1 MSNQPRTAEDPLS
14 DVSPREPVRVLVF
27 AASLREDSLNSRLA
41 HLAATTVQAHGGDV
55 DLASIAE
62 FDAPSYDG
70 DIQAS
75 DGFPAGAE
83 EFRRRL
89 ERADAFVV
97 ASPEYNASIPGVLK
111 NAIDWVSR
119 FRPQPF
125 NELHGLLI
133 SASPSMVGG
142 NRGLWAL
149 RVPFE
154 HLGARLYPDMFSLA
168 QAHKAFDAEGRIANE
183 QLQERFEANV
193 ANFMDLVEAST
204 HYPCIKRAWVE
215 YLGEHPDP
223 VLDRVE

>member
-1 MSNQPRTAEDPLS
+1 VS
-14 DVSPREPVRVLVF
+14 DGQTREPVRVLVF
-27 AASLREDSLNSRLA
+27 SASLRTDSLNSRLA
-41 HLAATTVQAHGGDV
+41 RLAATTVEANGGEV
-55 DLASIAE
+55 DLAAMTE

-70 DIQAS
+70 DVQVS

-89 ERADAFVV
+89 ELADAFIV
-97 ASPEYNASIPGVLK
+97 ASPEYNASVPGVLK
-111 NAIDWVSR
+111 NAVDWVSR

-125 NELHGLLI
+125 NELHGLLV

-149 RVPFE
+149 RVPLE

-168 QAHKAFDAEGRIANE
+168 QAHKVLDTGGRIANE
-183 QLQERFEANV
+183 PLQERFEANV
-193 ANFMDLVEAST
+193 ANFLDLVEASK

-215 YLGEHPDP
+215 HLGELPDP
-223 VLDRVE
+223 VIDRVQ